1 MADKKKIIVRDA
13 VAVFKTLRYINA
25 SKIPTANKTDLF
37 AIIRATRAF
46 KAVADAQADFE
57 KDVVER
63 LKPENFDTLI
73 AKRNVFDTLP
83 PEEQREVAEA
93 LTAFDKAF
101 TECVEPEQKKEV
113 EIDAFEPLSES
124 AIASIAA
131 ASDNLTM
138 ETLLLVE
145 EVCCK

>member
-13 VAVFKTLRYINA
+13 VEVFKVLRYINA

-46 KAVADAQADFE
+46 KGVADAQADFE

-63 LKPENFDTLI
+63 LKPENFETLI

>member
-13 VAVFKTLRYINA
+13 VAVFKTLRGINA
-25 SKIPTANKTDLF
+25 SKIPTTDKTDLF

-145 EVCCK
+145 EVSCK

>member
-13 VAVFKTLRYINA
+13 VAVFKTLRGINA
-25 SKIPTANKTDLF
+25 SKIPTTDKTDLF

-73 AKRNVFDTLP
+73 AKRNVFDTLS

>member
-13 VAVFKTLRYINA
+13 VEVFKVLRYINA

-46 KAVADAQADFE
+46 KGVADAQADFE

>member
-13 VAVFKTLRYINA
+13 VAVFKTLRGINA
-25 SKIPTANKTDLF
+25 SKIPTTDKTDLF

-46 KAVADAQADFE
+46 KAVADAQTDFE

>member
-13 VAVFKTLRYINA
+13 VAVFKTLRGINA
-25 SKIPTANKTDLF
+25 SKIPTTDKTDLF

-124 AIASIAA
+124 AIASIAV

>member
-13 VAVFKTLRYINA
+13 VAVFKTLRGINA
-25 SKIPTANKTDLF
+25 SKLPTTDKTDLF

>member
-13 VAVFKTLRYINA
+13 VAVFKTLRGINA

>member
-13 VAVFKTLRYINA
+13 VEVFKVLRYINA

-46 KAVADAQADFE
+46 KGVADAQTDFE

-101 TECVEPEQKKEV
+101 SECVKPELEKEV

>member
-13 VAVFKTLRYINA
+13 VAVFKTLRGINA
-25 SKIPTANKTDLF
+25 SKIPTTDKTDLF

>member
-13 VAVFKTLRYINA
+13 VAVFKTLRGINA
-25 SKIPTANKTDLF
+25 SKIPTTDKTDLF

-101 TECVEPEQKKEV
+101 TECVEPEQKKEF
-113 EIDAFEPLSES
+113 DRRRKRQPHNGNSS
-124 AIASIAA
+124 P
-131 ASDNLTM
+131 
-138 ETLLLVE
+138 
-145 EVCCK
+145 C

>member
-13 VAVFKTLRYINA
+13 VAVFKTLRGINA
-25 SKIPTANKTDLF
+25 SKIPTTDKTDLF

-113 EIDAFEPLSES
+113 EIDAFEPLSEDV
-124 AIASIAA
+124 IAGIAA
-131 ASDNLTM
+131 ASENMVL
-138 ETLLLVE
+138 ETLLLIE
-145 EVCCK
+145 DACGK

>member
-13 VAVFKTLRYINA
+13 VEVFKVLRYINA
-25 SKIPTANKTDLF
+25 SKIPTTDKTDLF

-46 KAVADAQADFE
+46 KGVADAQTDFE